1 MAYIQLE
8 RRALLALCYWSAGTD
23 LVVLTFQLLLI
34 RLQNCHFFLFCF
46 VLFCFNFI
54 FSLSVSIEFLEVLFV
69 SLPSF
74 THSLPPAPDKRVT
87 QPFVLLQAIR
97 STVRAFLA
105 YAKSTGCFVVWKTL
119 HWLTLVSQYWNSS
132 CNTDRTADDRLKDW
146 KFLSTAFGK
155 RTSSFSQKNK
165 TSTTTT
171 IKIGKQNRV

>member
-1 MAYIQLE
+1 MRFPYYLKACYRLTTCIHHFQLLMAYIQLE

-119 HWLTLVSQYWNSS
+119 HWLSLVSPV
-132 CNTDRTADDRLKDW
+132 W
-146 KFLSTAFGK
+146 KM
-155 RTSSFSQKNK
+155 
-165 TSTTTT
+165 
-171 IKIGKQNRV
+171 